1 MNYFEESLKLHE
13 KYKGKLEVVSKIKL
27 ESRDDLALA
36 YSPGVA
42 EPCIK
47 ISENEEDVYKY
58 TAKGNM
64 IAVVTDGSAVLG
76 LGNIGAKAALPVM
89 EGKAILFK
97 EFGDVDAI
105 PVCLDTNDVE
115 EIVKTV
121 KLISPSLGGI
131 NLEDISAPRCFEIEK
146 RLKEE
151 LDIPVFHDDQ
161 HGTAV
166 VVLAATMNSLK
177 LVGKK
182 LEDVKI
188 VINGIGAA
196 GTAIA
201 KLLISAGAETILPLD
216 RTGIV
221 YEGREKM
228 NDSKLELAR
237 LCNSKN
243 ISGDLKSALVDADIF
258 IGVSSANVIDKD
270 VVATMNKDAIIFA
283 LANPNPEIMPDEAKL
298 GGAKVIGTG
307 RSDMANQINN
317 VSVFPG
323 IFKGAL
329 SVRATDIN
337 EEMKIAAA
345 IALSKAI
352 KEEDLNSENILP
364 SPLDKNLPNLI
375 SNAVAAAAIASGV
388 AKIK

>member
-115 EIVKTV
+115 EMVKTV

-201 KLLISAGAETILPLD
+201 KLLISAGAKIILPLD

-283 LANPNPEIMPDEAKL
+283 LANPNPEIMPDEAKS
-298 GGAKVIGTG
+298 GGARVIGTG